1 MKQFII
7 VSHRLSFTVKC
18 RQQDSVERET
28 YSTGLGTVLSRLVS
42 RIDDSLWVGW
52 LGADFHRCMR
62 VPPVETA
69 KSQNDS
75 TRPIWADID
84 SHRIHPV
91 FLGERLHRK

>member
-18 RQQDSVERET
+18 RQDSIERET

-42 RIDDSLWVGW
+42 RIDDSVWVGW

-62 VPPVETA
+62 VPP
-69 KSQNDS
+69 SQNG
-75 TRPIWADID
+75 PIQGDID
-84 SHRIHPV
+84 SNRIHPV